1 MQARNF
7 GKKIT
12 EKTTLKSRILKNWKT
27 KTNGPKFMLVIWL
40 RIPLCT
46 TLCLYHR
53 PKAMS
58 FWGSWV
64 EKFHSSLALLYATAS
79 TGDHNSGWPQKQL
92 LAISSYIL
100 WCRSPLTISCSTQLS
115 IWKKCCL
122 IYHSLGIVIC
132 FFIFFRRNMW
142 PQILSNIF
150 KMSFGGIGV
159 WTISVYSMNLCNYI
173 FPLPKIKK

>member
-1 MQARNF
+1 MGNPCC
-7 GKKIT
+7 
-12 EKTTLKSRILKNWKT
+12 LDCPNS
-27 KTNGPKFMLVIWL
+27 PKFKLVICL
-40 RIPLCT
+40 KISLCT
-46 TLCLYHR
+46 ILCMSHQ

-64 EKFHSSLALLYATAS
+64 EKFHSSLALLSATAS

-100 WCRSPLTISCSTQLS
+100 WCRSPLTVSYSTQLS

-132 FFIFFRRNMW
+132 FYNIQRNRYVDSDFSR
-142 PQILSNIF
+142 ILW
-150 KMSFGGIGV
+150 KCLV
-159 WTISVYSMNLCNYI
+159 WG
-173 FPLPKIKK
+173 